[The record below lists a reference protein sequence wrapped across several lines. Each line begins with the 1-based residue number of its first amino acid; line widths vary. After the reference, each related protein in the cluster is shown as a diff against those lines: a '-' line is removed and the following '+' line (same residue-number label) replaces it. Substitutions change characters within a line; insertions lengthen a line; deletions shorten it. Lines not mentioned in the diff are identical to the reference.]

1 MLTRCARIRAV
12 PNNRFDRRQW
22 SNGLTSEPRCA
33 QVLGM
38 NLQHLEQMLREVGLI
53 AQSKMSSPLV
63 QAILRVRARTTVRV
77 CRAIRV
83 NRTVGEFQVSRLSS
97 EAATGKAA

>member
-1 MLTRCARIRAV
+1 
-12 PNNRFDRRQW
+12 
-22 SNGLTSEPRCA
+22 
-33 QVLGM
+33 M

-83 NRTVGEFQVSRLSS
+83 NRTVGEFQVCRLSS